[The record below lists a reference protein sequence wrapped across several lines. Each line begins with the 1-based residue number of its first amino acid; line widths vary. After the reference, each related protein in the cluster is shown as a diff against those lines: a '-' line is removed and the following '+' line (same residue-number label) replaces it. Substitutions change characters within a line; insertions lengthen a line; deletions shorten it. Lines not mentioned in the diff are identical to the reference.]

1 MSETFIATYFN
12 ATSLVSLVGWF
23 FIIAFVAHV
32 IYAKNKHKE
41 HYKYFL
47 PHFYWKMLMSVSFAL
62 VYLLYYGGG
71 DTTAY
76 WEGAVKLTD
85 LFYYSPS
92 DYLTE
97 MFSTPKQGYLPSYF
111 SRYGVGRPPVWIYYD
126 PNSWFISK
134 IGSIFSFFSFKSYL
148 TLNLF
153 FGVLSTIASWKFFQ
167 FVINYTKLNIRDL
180 AIACL
185 FIPTVG
191 FWCSCIMKDTVVYIG
206 ILAGTVGLIGILHR
220 ETRWKFST
228 IIGLILA
235 VGLLLPTR
243 SFVLLT
249 ILVAFMMV
257 VVFQINKSKGA
268 IVVFCTRFI
277 GLAIALASINFY
289 LMNSD
294 SMGELGVQTLLEN
307 AETTQ
312 SDFKNN
318 LTYTGKKYDLGKVEF
333 TSSGMLK
340 VAPAAIGT
348 ALFRP
353 FIWEMGNPFML
364 LNGLENLIISYFFLT
379 YLLKLY
385 REKSFKRILSNHLF
399 LYSLILVLILGFF
412 VGLTSGLFGILVR
425 MKAPILVFFVLLL
438 ASQEKGIKLK
448 IDAKD

>member
-1 MSETFIATYFN
+1 MSI
-12 ATSLVSLVGWF
+12 
-23 FIIAFVAHV
+23 
-32 IYAKNKHKE
+32 
-41 HYKYFL
+41 
-47 PHFYWKMLMSVSFAL
+47 SFAL

-76 WEGAVKLTD
+76 WEGANKLND
-85 LFYYSPS
+85 LFFYSPS
-92 DYLTE
+92 DYFTE
-97 MFSTPKQGYLPSYF
+97 LFTTPKQGYMPSYF
-111 SRYGVGRPPVWIYYD
+111 SRFGVGRPPVWIYYD
-126 PNSWFISK
+126 PNSWFVSK
-134 IGSIFSFFSFKSYL
+134 VASVFSFISFKSYL

-167 FVINYTKLNIRDL
+167 FVVAYTKLNMRDL

-191 FWCSCIMKDTVVYIG
+191 FWCSCIMKDTLVYIG
-206 ILAGTVGLIGILHR
+206 ILSGTISLIHFLHKKTRFKLTTFVGLA
-220 ETRWKFST
+220 
-228 IIGLILA
+228 LA
-235 VGLLLPTR
+235 VFLLLPTR

-249 ILVAFMMV
+249 IIVAFMMV
-257 VVFQINKSKGA
+257 IVFQINKSRGA
-268 IVVFCTRFI
+268 MVVLITRFI
-277 GLAIALASINFY
+277 GLGIALFAINFY

-294 SMGELGVQTLLEN
+294 SMGELGVENLLEN

-312 SDFKNN
+312 NDFKYNQ
-318 LTYTGKKYDLGKVEF
+318 TYTGKKYDLGEIEF
-333 TSSGMLK
+333 TSTGMLR

-364 LNGLENLIISYFFLT
+364 LNGLENLLISYFFLT
-379 YLLKLY
+379 YLMKIY

-448 IDAKD
+448 IDGKE